1 MTHKILVVDDE
12 APIREELVE
21 YLARKGY
28 DCVSAPGTGAALE
41 ALHDDPDLAI
51 VLVDIRMPGRDGL
64 ELLSTAKAE
73 IDRDLEFVILT
84 GHGGAGEAIEALRL
98 GAQDFLTKPVDLKHL
113 GHVVQRTDRMLYL
126 RQSER
131 LFKESLKAEV
141 EAKTGEVKSLLQD
154 LEDAYE
160 ESLDILAVA
169 AEYKDPETGNHIRRI
184 GVYAGLMASDLG
196 WPAER
201 VKTIELAAPLH
212 DVGKIG
218 TPDAVLLKPGKL
230 TADEVVVMKRHAEIG
245 HRILARS
252 GHPVPRSAANIAWA
266 HHERWDG
273 GGYPR
278 GLSGKDIPVEAR
290 IATLGDIYDALRSKR
305 PYKPAFDHDKA
316 LGIILDGDGRTDP
329 SHFDPELLELFRRN
343 SDRFAATFAKLAD

>member
-21 YLARKGY
+21 YRAREGY

-64 ELLSTAKAE
+64 ELMSTAKAE
-73 IDRDLEFVILT
+73 IGRDLEFVILT

-126 RQSER
+126 RESER

-141 EAKTGEVKSLLQD
+141 EAKTGEIKSLLQD

-184 GVYAGLMASDLG
+184 GVYAGLMASELG

-230 TADEVVVMKRHAEIG
+230 PRRGAEGGARTGAPPSGGTAHA
-245 HRILARS
+245 S
-252 GHPVPRSAANIAWA
+252 
-266 HHERWDG
+266 G
-273 GGYPR
+273 GGPGDRGPAGQARHTGAFPR
-278 GLSGKDIPVEAR
+278 RDRLSLGRGPKSHVGLR
-290 IATLGDIYDALRSKR
+290 
-305 PYKPAFDHDKA
+305 
-316 LGIILDGDGRTDP
+316 
-329 SHFDPELLELFRRN
+329 
-343 SDRFAATFAKLAD
+343 